1 VEGVGLNVSSKG
13 EKIKTDIKIV
23 DEDGYF
29 HDDLFLAGNHVE
41 NACRSNSSPISFT
54 GREI

>member
-1 VEGVGLNVSSKG
+1 MEEVGLNVSSKG

-41 NACRSNSSPISFT
+41 LLVDRIAVEFL
-54 GREI
+54 

>member
-1 VEGVGLNVSSKG
+1 MKGDDLIVSIKG
-13 EKIKTDIKIV
+13 EKIKTGIKIV

-29 HDDLFLAGNHVE
+29 HDDLFLAGSLVE
-41 NACRSNSSPISFT
+41 ILVDRIAARLLT